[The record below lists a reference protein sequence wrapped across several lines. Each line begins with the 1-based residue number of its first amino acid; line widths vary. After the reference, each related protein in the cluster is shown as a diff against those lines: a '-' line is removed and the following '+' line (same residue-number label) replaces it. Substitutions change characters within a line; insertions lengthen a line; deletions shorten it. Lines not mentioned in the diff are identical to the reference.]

1 MKKASLIVTILIFT
15 ISLVGCATVGRKLD
29 PAAVEKIEKGKT
41 TRQEVIELIG
51 SPDQMTR
58 DGDGNVTFSYMYVRA
73 TAKAESFIPV
83 VGAFAG
89 GANVQN
95 QMVMV
100 IFGPDSVVKDVIS
113 TYGATESGVGLSA
126 GSKADTTE
134 VEQNKR
140 PK

>member
-1 MKKASLIVTILIFT
+1 MKKLLTLALTTIL
-15 ISLVGCATVGRKLD
+15 LAGCATVGRKLD
-29 PAAVEKIEKGKT
+29 QASVDKIKKGET
-41 TRQEVIELIG
+41 TRDEVLKLIG

-58 DGDGNVTFSYMYVRA
+58 NGSGEVTFSYMYVRA
-73 TAKAESFIPV
+73 TAKGASFIPI

-100 IFGPDSVVKDVIS
+100 TFGPDSIVKDVIS
-113 TYGATESGVGLSA
+113 TYGATESGMGASA
-126 GSKADTTE
+126 GSKPE
-134 VEQNKR
+134 LKGVEENKR